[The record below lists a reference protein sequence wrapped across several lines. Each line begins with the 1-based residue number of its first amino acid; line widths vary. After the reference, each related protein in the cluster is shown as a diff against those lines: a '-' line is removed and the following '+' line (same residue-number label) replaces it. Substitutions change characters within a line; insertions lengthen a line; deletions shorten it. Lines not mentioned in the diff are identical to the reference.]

1 MRAKCCL
8 LVVCLSQVAA
18 LNAAYGA
25 LTVSPGTIWG
35 ADSISLQLREY
46 SYSGTF
52 MGSLGITGLPGAYPT
67 GVAVLG
73 SHVFVSS
80 NSGYIGEVNLN
91 TGAVFNLFLGPASEA
106 LGDNGT
112 NLLTYNYSTG
122 VVREFSTTG
131 TLLNTITLAGGAGM
145 SGLDAD
151 GNRIFVTGW
160 GNGNIREYNSTG
172 ALVNT
177 VTTGL
182 PTGFVSGLGYD
193 SSDGSFWVSSG
204 YGDDRI
210 RQYSATGTLL
220 ANFSAGSP
228 EINGLDVVPAS
239 AVVPEPAGIVVW
251 SALAGTSAAV
261 VVARSQR
268 RRAARGRWTD
278 ENRSAILAIIDGGGK
293 S

>member
-91 TGAVFNLFLGPASEA
+91 TVRCSI
-106 LGDNGT
+106 
-112 NLLTYNYSTG
+112 YSW
-122 VVREFSTTG
+122 VLPVKPS
-131 TLLNTITLAGGAGM
+131 
-145 SGLDAD
+145 
-151 GNRIFVTGW
+151 
-160 GNGNIREYNSTG
+160 
-172 ALVNT
+172 
-177 VTTGL
+177 VTTA
-182 PTGFVSGLGYD
+182 PTC
-193 SSDGSFWVSSG
+193 
-204 YGDDRI
+204 
-210 RQYSATGTLL
+210 
-220 ANFSAGSP
+220 
-228 EINGLDVVPAS
+228 
-239 AVVPEPAGIVVW
+239 
-251 SALAGTSAAV
+251 
-261 VVARSQR
+261 
-268 RRAARGRWTD
+268 
-278 ENRSAILAIIDGGGK
+278 
-293 S
+293 